1 MAPVSQ
7 ISIDDG
13 RAHTCCCPVRHL
25 GYDDGDERLAGGHGC
40 HVQLLQRPWAALI
53 VGFTGSIVYY
63 AQSWITEH
71 IFHMDDP
78 LDAAALHMGAGFWY
92 VAERKRS
99 TGPDAE
105 GRCVVLD
112 RSLTNVLL
120 NTAGE

>member
-1 MAPVSQ
+1 MTDGLTLAVVLLGTWDMMMAMN
-7 ISIDDG
+7 G
-13 RAHTCCCPVRHL
+13 L
-25 GYDDGDERLAGGHGC
+25 LAGMVATC
-40 HVQLLQRPWAALI
+40 SCCNVIQPWAALI